1 MGSQSQ
7 RGVPGRQLPTGG
19 AQQAIVHWLCM
30 PGVWLRMLA
39 WEHSFLGLSILPC
52 ALTRHASSAKK
63 TPQAEPEG
71 LAVSNVNTP
80 STANAEGTWMGR
92 HWVWFRC
99 GQVPPTL

>member
-7 RGVPGRQLPTGG
+7 RGVSGRQLPTGG

-39 WEHSFLGLSILPC
+39 WEHSFLGLSIVPC

-71 LAVSNVNTP
+71 LAVSNVNIP

-92 HWVWFRC
+92 HWV
-99 GQVPPTL
+99 